1 MIALLALVPCAVV
14 AVAVMVMRWSGLTSA
29 ILAFVCALVIW
40 ASGVFSPVQI
50 EQLNRAVLDA
60 LILELLVGAV
70 IFLGL
75 LFVETISRGGGLGA
89 LADAIETLSLAPP
102 RVAILIA
109 VGIGVMLESLTGY
122 GVSMLV
128 TVPLLLRITS
138 RGRAFFLA
146 LVGMSLMSWGALSI
160 AALLGA
166 EIAGLP
172 QETLAA
178 EILKT
183 SGPIAFVLPIFC
195 LLAVPSSDLK
205 DVLYAVG
212 AGVALILGI
221 ALTSRWIGVE
231 VAGVGGGIAVVMYS
245 LLFSPSRGP
254 FLRALTAP
262 ESRPY
267 GLLIAAVV
275 MQKLAVPHVTA
286 IGIAPAIETARVS
299 FHVLGSPAI
308 ALATATLLCIP
319 WRRSAKHQ
327 KLETTLLG
335 NTALRSWRALAG
347 ILFFLLTARLLVET
361 GAVIALADMLSEFG
375 AYAAIASVAML
386 GGIGSYVTGSGVT
399 SNALFMTS
407 AAATGASFDW
417 VPLFAALQHS
427 GSAHFGIAS
436 MPIIAI
442 LLAALPHR
450 EADDERKAMRLGLG
464 LALIWLLFVIT
475 SGTVQFA
482 IS

>member
-1 MIALLALVPCAVV
+1 MIALLALLPCAVV
-14 AVAVMVMRWSGLTSA
+14 AIAVMGMRWSGLTAA
-29 ILAFVCALVIW
+29 ILAFICAFAIW
-40 ASGVFSPVQI
+40 IFGVFSPSHV
-50 EQLNRAVLDA
+50 EQLHRAVLDA
-60 LILELLVGAV
+60 LVLELLIGVV

-75 LFVETISRGGGLGA
+75 LFVETTSRGGSLSA
-89 LADAIETLSLAPP
+89 LNNAIETLRLTPP
-102 RVAILIA
+102 RAAILIA
-109 VGIGVMLESLTGY
+109 VGFGVMLESLTGY

-172 QETLAA
+172 PQALAA

-183 SGPIAFVLPIFC
+183 SGPIAFVLPLFC
-195 LLAVPSSDLK
+195 LLAFPASDLR
-205 DVLYAVG
+205 DIVYAVVVG
-212 AGVALILGI
+212 IVLILGI
-221 ALTSRWIGVE
+221 ALTSSWIGIE
-231 VAGVGGGIAVVMYS
+231 VAGVGGGIAVVLFS

-254 FLRALTAP
+254 FLRTLAAT
-262 ESRPY
+262 EMRPY

-275 MQKLAVPHVTA
+275 AQKLAVPHITA
-286 IGIAPAIETARVS
+286 LGIAPAIETARVS
-299 FHVLGSPAI
+299 FYLLGSPAI
-308 ALATATLLCIP
+308 ALATATLISIF
-319 WRRSAKHQ
+319 WGAAAKQ
-327 KLETTLLG
+327 RKAESTLLG
-335 NTALRSWRALAG
+335 NVTARSWRALAG
-347 ILFFLLTARLLVET
+347 ILFFLMTARLLVET
-361 GAVIALADMLSEFG
+361 GAIVALAGMLSEFG
-375 AYAAIASVAML
+375 AFAAIASVASL

-407 AAATGASFDW
+407 AAATGASFNG

-436 MPIIAI
+436 LPIIAI
-442 LLAALPHR
+442 LLAALPDR
-450 EADDERKAMRLGLG
+450 AVDDERIAMRLGLG
-464 LALIWLLFVIT
+464 LALVWLLFVIG

-482 IS
+482 LL

>member
-1 MIALLALVPCAVV
+1 MIALLALVPCALV
-14 AVAVMVMRWSGLTSA
+14 AVAVVVMRWSGLTSA

-50 EQLNRAVLDA
+50 EQLKRALLDA
-60 LILELLVGAV
+60 LILELLVGVV

-75 LFVETISRGGGLGA
+75 MFVETISRGGSLGA
-89 LADAIETLSLAPP
+89 LGDAIETLSLAPP
-102 RVAILIA
+102 RAAILIA
-109 VGIGVMLESLTGY
+109 AGIGVLMETLTGY

-146 LVGMSLMSWGALSI
+146 LLGMSLMSWGALSI

-172 QETLAA
+172 QTTLAA

-183 SGPIAFVLPIFC
+183 SGPIAFMLPLFC
-195 LLAVPSSDLK
+195 LLAVLPSDLK
-205 DVLYAVG
+205 DALYAVG
-212 AGVALILGI
+212 AGIALILGI
-221 ALTSRWIGVE
+221 ALTSHWIGVE
-231 VAGVGGGIAVVMYS
+231 VAGVGGGIAVVLYS

-254 FLRALTAP
+254 FLRALTTP
-262 ESRPY
+262 EIRPY
-267 GLLIAAVV
+267 GMLIAAVIV
-275 MQKLAVPHVTA
+275 QKLAVPHINA

-299 FHVLGSPAI
+299 FNVLGSPAI
-308 ALATATLLCIP
+308 ALATATLLCIS
-319 WRRSAKHQ
+319 WRQSAKHQ
-327 KLETTLLG
+327 ELESTLLG
-335 NTALRSWRALAG
+335 NTATRSWRALAG

-361 GAVIALADMLSEFG
+361 RAIIALADTLSELG
-375 AYAAIASVAML
+375 AYPAIASVATL

-407 AAATGASFDW
+407 AAATGASLDW

-450 EADDERKAMRLGLG
+450 EADDERQAMRLGLG
-464 LALIWLLFVIT
+464 LAFIWLLFVIA
-475 SGTVQFA
+475 SGSVQFA